1 MREPLKDRI
10 RLEHIAAAAD
20 NIARYTHDKTYDDLQ
35 ADDMMCYA
43 VVYNILAIGEA
54 VYHLTKAFRVAH
66 PDTPW
71 DVIMR
76 MRNILA
82 HDYYKLKL
90 QTVWEVVQHDLPPLR
105 EQVAR
110 YLTDTD
116 WNEWE
121 KNVVVISETATH
133 KSLIQT
139 AYRMKQRGY
148 DVNEI
153 CKITGLS
160 REDIES
166 I

>member
-10 RLEHIAAAAD
+10 RLEHIIEAAD
-20 NIARYTHDKTYDDLQ
+20 NISRYTAGKTYEDLQ

-54 VYHLTKAFRVAH
+54 VYHLTKAFQKAH
-66 PDTPW
+66 PATQWED
-71 DVIMR
+71 IMR
-76 MRNILA
+76 MRNVLA

-105 EQVAR
+105 NDVAR
-110 YLTDTD
+110 YIEEVNWED
-116 WNEWE
+116 WE
-121 KNVVVISETATH
+121 KNEVVIIETAAH
-133 KSLIQT
+133 KSLVQT
-139 AYRMKQRGY
+139 ASRMKSRGY
-148 DVNEI
+148 DINEI

-160 REDIES
+160 REEIEQ